1 MPDATAPRAAWLLCM
16 GTRPEII
23 KMAPVYH
30 ALRATG
36 DTVRVLHTGQHDTMA
51 WPLYRFFDIEPD
63 HSVQLKRAADSLADL
78 AAELLAGVGAYIERN
93 KPRTLL
99 VHGDTLS
106 AFAAATAG
114 FFAKVPVGHVE
125 AGLRTHKRY
134 DPFPEEK
141 SRELIGRLATF
152 HFAPTR
158 QARAN
163 LLREGIAEEAIV
175 VTGNTVVDA
184 TRLAVARLDAGGAAL
199 VDAEVAKFV
208 ARHAARRLVLV
219 TAHRRENWGEGIRR
233 IAAAVAQILREFR
246 DTAVVW
252 PVHANKLVANDVATG
267 MAALDP
273 SAAVR
278 LLLTAPLD
286 YPSLIATLRRCWLA
300 LTDSG
305 GIQEEAVSLGVPIF
319 VLRETT
325 ERPEILASGYG
336 RLVGT
341 APETI
346 TQAFSEL
353 TLTPMVHASMRCRPG
368 ASPFGDGQA
377 ATRIGTVLM
386 ERV

>member
-1 MPDATAPRAAWLLCM
+1 
-16 GTRPEII
+16 
-23 KMAPVYH
+23 
-30 ALRATG
+30 
-36 DTVRVLHTGQHDTMA
+36 
-51 WPLYRFFDIEPD
+51 
-63 HSVQLKRAADSLADL
+63 
-78 AAELLAGVGAYIERN
+78 
-93 KPRTLL
+93 
-99 VHGDTLS
+99 
-106 AFAAATAG
+106 
-114 FFAKVPVGHVE
+114 
-125 AGLRTHKRY
+125 
-134 DPFPEEK
+134 
-141 SRELIGRLATF
+141 
-152 HFAPTR
+152 
-158 QARAN
+158 
-163 LLREGIAEEAIV
+163 
-175 VTGNTVVDA
+175 
-184 TRLAVARLDAGGAAL
+184 
-199 VDAEVAKFV
+199 
-208 ARHAARRLVLV
+208 
-219 TAHRRENWGEGIRR
+219 
-233 IAAAVAQILREFR
+233 LREFR